1 MKPFSFSRNEK
12 LKSKAHIDQLFSEG
26 KSITVYPLKLV
37 FSEAIFNDGSAI
49 KTGVSVSKRH
59 HKKAVLRNRIKR
71 LLREAY
77 RLNKP
82 SDFNKTE
89 TGFALMIL
97 YLSKDQPSY
106 ELIHS
111 KMTVLMAKFKASI
124 DKTA

>member
-12 LKSKAHIDQLFSEG
+12 LKSKAQIDRLFAEG
-26 KSITVYPLKLV
+26 RSITVYPLKLI
-37 FSEAIFNDGSAI
+37 FTEATFDDKSTI
-49 KTGVSVSKRH
+49 KAAVSVSKRH
-59 HKKAVLRNRIKR
+59 HKKAVTRNKIKR

-111 KMTVLMAKFKASI
+111 KMTMLMAKFKASI
-124 DKTA
+124 ENKS

>member
-12 LKSKAHIDQLFSEG
+12 LKSKAQIDRLFAEG
-26 KSITVYPLKLV
+26 RSITVYPLKLI
-37 FSEAIFNDGSAI
+37 FTEATFDDNSTI
-49 KTGVSVSKRH
+49 KTAVSVSKRH
-59 HKKAVLRNRIKR
+59 HKKAVARNKIKR

-111 KMTVLMAKFKASI
+111 KMTMLMAKFKASI
-124 DKTA
+124 ENKS

>member
-12 LKSKAHIDQLFSEG
+12 LKSKAHIDHLFSEG

-49 KTGVSVSKRH
+49 KTGVSVSKRL
-59 HKKAVLRNRIKR
+59 HKKAVVRNRIKR

-97 YLSKDQPSY
+97 YLSKDGATFA
-106 ELIHS
+106 EVDS
-111 KMTVLMAKFKASI
+111 KMKQLLKKFLEATSNQ
-124 DKTA
+124 